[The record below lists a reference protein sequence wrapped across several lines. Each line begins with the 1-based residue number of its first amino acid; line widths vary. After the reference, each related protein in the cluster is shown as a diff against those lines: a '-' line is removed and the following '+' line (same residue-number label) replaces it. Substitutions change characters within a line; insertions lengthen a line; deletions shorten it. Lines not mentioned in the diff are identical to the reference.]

1 MLFGQS
7 VGTLSLIPSPLVV
20 KRIRDEL
27 QSVVDQRFS
36 SIDLGGHVFLG
47 EPPKGIGFGSYG
59 DVYAGTLNQTKVAV
73 KVLRYGGSNAVPGFK
88 VSCLFVFSTRIGS
101 WYLHSENAQ

>member
-1 MLFGQS
+1 MFGQS
-7 VGTLSLIPSPLVV
+7 VRTLSLIPSPLVV

-36 SIDLGGHVFLG
+36 SIDLGGLG

-73 KVLRYGGSNAVPGFK
+73 KVLRYGGSNALPGFK